1 MDKGKK
7 KATLVMA
14 LIALLLLLSACGG
27 SAPGSAGAA
36 NSSENA
42 NSGSS
47 GSSESNSAQPQTNI
61 SLKDTEVAYGETVIA
76 LDQDIAEV
84 AAALGDAEDVQESKS
99 CLYEGMDKVF
109 TYPDLIIHTY
119 PDGDKDR
126 VDAVEILSEK
136 VAIASGIQVGDSRE
150 KLTTAYGS
158 DLSEE
163 GAELLRLERDAFGI
177 DFYMADGNI
186 EAIELYRQVD

>member
-61 SLKDTEVAYGETVIA
+61 SLKDTEV
-76 LDQDIAEV
+76 
-84 AAALGDAEDVQESKS
+84 AALGDAEDVQESKS

-150 KLTTAYGS
+150 KLTTAYGR

-177 DFYMADGNI
+177 DFYMADGNV